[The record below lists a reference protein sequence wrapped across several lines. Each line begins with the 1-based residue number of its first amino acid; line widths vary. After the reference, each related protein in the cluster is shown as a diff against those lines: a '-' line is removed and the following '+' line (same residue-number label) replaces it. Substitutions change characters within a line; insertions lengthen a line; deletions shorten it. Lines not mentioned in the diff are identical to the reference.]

1 MAAPSYTTDLVVASL
16 AESTTGFSDINVA
29 GGGGGGA
36 LSLEVDFAIQG
47 SSAINRAI
55 TGVRTRGVFYDLGA
69 ATALDPDAH
78 IFIWTLCATP
88 GISATKDNGG
98 VRIMAGGSTSAY
110 SQWYVNGSDTLPQ
123 GGMQNYAIHTSS
135 AASNTAGGGLS
146 GNPQYIGS
154 AAAITATAKG
164 DNYCCDAIRYGTG
177 FYITEGDATTPVT
190 FSGSAAINDLNANRY
205 GILTAVPGGFALKG
219 KYVVGQISE
228 SAHTPSQAYFRESNT
243 SLAITD
249 TEYSLPDFTQIVF
262 DHPSTD
268 FAFNTVT
275 FTTIGTNNRGK
286 FMVNDASTTGSLI
299 SCTFNDFGNTVLNT
313 NVQVT
318 GSSWIGCNGVVQSG
332 SIITTSNLI
341 GTTDPSGSII
351 SNDPSLITNCL
362 FEGDGTHHGI
372 EVVVTGSYSF
382 SGNKFTGF
390 VSGSNGGEELLFN
403 PPGGTGD
410 LTINIVGGGDNLE
423 FQNLS
428 SGTVT
433 INNNIQVTLTGMKDF
448 TEVRVLAAGTNTEL
462 AGIENV
468 PSSSV
473 GANDND
479 WPFSLAAGTAID
491 IAIISVQ
498 YNNQRIDNYT
508 IPSADSEIPIQQ
520 TFDRN
525 YSNPS

>member
-1 MAAPSYTTDLVVASL
+1 MAAPTYDTDLALASL

-47 SSAINRAI
+47 SFAINRAI
-55 TGVRTRGVFYDLGA
+55 TGTRTRGVFYNLGA

-98 VRIMAGGSTSAY
+98 VRIMAGGSTNAY

-219 KYVVGQISE
+219 KYVVGQTNTG
-228 SAHTPSQAYFRESNT
+228 TPTQAYFKDSNT
-243 SLAITD
+243 SIAISD
-249 TEYSLPDFTQIVF
+249 TEYSLPDFTQFIF
-262 DHPSTD
+262 DHPST
-268 FAFNTVT
+268 FFNLDTIT
-275 FTTIGTNNRGK
+275 FNAIGTNNKGK
-286 FMVNDASTTGSLI
+286 FTVNDAATTGSLI
-299 SCTFNDFGNTVLNT
+299 SCNFNNFGETRLNA

-318 GSSWIGCNGVVQSG
+318 GSTWSSCDVVYQSG
-332 SIITTSNLI
+332 SSITTSTFITPNNVSSSLVL
-341 GTTDPSGSII
+341 
-351 SNDPSLITNCL
+351 NNPSLISNCS
-362 FEGDGTHHGI
+362 FEGEGVHAI
-372 EVVVTGSYSF
+372 EVDTPGNYTF
-382 SGNKFTGF
+382 SGNTFTGF
-390 VSGSNGGEELLFN
+390 SALSNEFNSVLFN
-403 PPGGTGD
+403 NSGGAVTMS
-410 LTINIVGGGDNLE
+410 IVGGGDDISFRDGIGASTKIE
-423 FQNLS
+423 KIS
-428 SGTVT
+428 
-433 INNNIQVTLTGMKDF
+433 NITLTGMKDF
-448 TEVRVLAAGTNTEL
+448 TEIRVYSGGTINEV

-468 PSSSV
+468 VSASV
-473 GANDND
+473 GANNND
-479 WPFSLAAGTAID
+479 FTFQSSPGGNVD
-491 IAIISVQ
+491 IVIISTTFE
-498 YNNQRIDNYT
+498 NQRIDNYLVPNT
-508 IPSADSEIPIQQ
+508 DASIPIQQ
-520 TFDRN
+520 SFDRN
-525 YSNPS
+525 YNNPV